1 MKKQLSLIV
10 LVLALFAGFS
20 SANAQCT
27 GDGFTPASGLPYVY
41 TISVGGTGYSG
52 AGTFDWYVTQDVD
65 ILAVGSIIPE
75 TNNFF
80 TVDETTPGYSDYHAN
95 TGTTNQIALTW
106 TPAAVSSVTPFYLV
120 LRYSETNSTA
130 SPASSAENIRVWQID
145 PINTFLLAI
154 EGANINGTPFAN
166 AEQCAAPITGTT
178 ITPNANPTLA
188 SMEVTYGEN
197 TLFYR
202 VTASG
207 ILGEWRPSIRIP
219 ALNGL
224 GQNYIAVEWNQT
236 IDGSGTWHSFGLTS
250 GDTDGGDFVSTDD
263 AIVDNAVT
271 GTPILVRV
279 RIANENYE
287 TLADQPILVG
297 VDGYLPDAYTESDII
312 GGTGSNACDPEVAFG
327 KQATYTILARP
338 TLTPGAGMD
347 PFIQKLP

>member
-41 TISVGGTGYSG
+41 TIDVDGPGYSG
-52 AGTFDWYVTQDVD
+52 GGTYDWYVTQDLD
-65 ILAVGSIIPE
+65 IIGGTIIPE
-75 TNNFF
+75 ANGFF
-80 TVDETTPGYSDYHAN
+80 TVDETTPGYSDYHA
-95 TGTTNQIALTW
+95 TTATTNQIALTW
-106 TPAAVSSVTPFYLV
+106 TPAAVSSATPFYLV

-130 SPASSAENIRVWQID
+130 TPACTAENIRVWQID

-154 EGANINGTPFAN
+154 EGATNTGDAFAN
-166 AEQCAAPITGTT
+166 AMQCAAPIIGTT
-178 ITPNANPTLA
+178 ITPNADPTLA

-236 IDGSGTWHSFGLTS
+236 IDGSGTWHSFGVTA
-250 GDTDGGDFVSTDD
+250 GDLDGGDFTSTDN
-263 AIVDNAVT
+263 ATVSNAVT

-279 RIANENYE
+279 RIANENFE

-297 VDGYLPDAYTESDII
+297 VDGYLPLAYSESDII
-312 GGTGSNACDPEVAFG
+312 GGTGTNACDPEVAFG

-338 TLTPGAGMD
+338 TLTPGTGMD

>member
-41 TISVGGTGYSG
+41 TIDVSGTGYSG
-52 AGTFDWYVTQDVD
+52 GGTYDWYVTQNVD
-65 ILAVGSIIPE
+65 ILDAASIIPE
-75 TNNFF
+75 TNVYF
-80 TVDETTPGYSDYHAN
+80 TVDEATPGYSDYHAA
-95 TGTTNQIALTW
+95 TATTNQIELTW
-106 TPAAVSSVTPFYLV
+106 TPAAVSSVNPFYLV

-130 SPASSAENIRVWQID
+130 SPAGTAENIRVWQID

-154 EGANINGTPFAN
+154 EGATNTGNAFAN

-178 ITPNANPTLA
+178 ITPNANPALA

-207 ILGEWRPSIRIP
+207 ILGDWRPSIRIP
-219 ALNGL
+219 ALGGL
-224 GQNYIAVEWNQT
+224 GQNYIAVEWNQS
-236 IDGSGTWHSFGLTS
+236 IDGSGTWHSFGVTA
-250 GDTDGGDFVSTDD
+250 GDLDGGDFTSTDD
-263 AIVDNAVT
+263 ATVT
-271 GTPILVRV
+271 DAIAGTPILVRV
-279 RIANENYE
+279 RIANENFE

-312 GGTGSNACDPEVAFG
+312 GTGANACDPEVEFG
-327 KQATYTILARP
+327 KEATYTILARP
-338 TLTPGAGMD
+338 TLTPGTGMD